1 MYITLHGNFASSGGT
16 ENPQTPNVNQI
27 ILPSGSDYENY
38 MGKFYNYADGK
49 FYTNYNPKT
58 GGYIDIIL
66 PTSEEIIAELESNK
80 AESDNI
86 ITLINNELEA
96 QANNVIELENAKAIL
111 EVSINELALSVDEL
125 ETSEIV
131 LESFK
136 SEKINLVQKW
146 IDEKKVIEEDIPES
160 QKEDF
165 TFTTVEEPPIID
177 GKL

>member
-1 MYITLHGNFASSGGT
+1 MHIELRGNLIISTGTSTLDIVT
-16 ENPQTPNVNQI
+16 ENQI
-27 ILPSGSDYENY
+27 NLPDGADLESF
-38 MGKFYNYADGK
+38 MGKFYNHKDEK
-49 FYTNYNPKT
+49 FYTDYNPKT
-58 GGYIDIIL
+58 GIYENIIL

-165 TFTTVEEPPIID
+165 TFTTVEKPPVIS